1 MDDEIESILYI
12 GREVSVFKIP
22 PLKKNEG
29 HRAGEWGDL
38 STPLW
43 KGRLRIIEKSTGA
56 SLLFEDA
63 QSGELFAK
71 ADYDISRPPVE
82 AVLDSS
88 RYFVI
93 RVEDAG
99 KKAYIGMGFQERTDS
114 FDFNVALQDY
124 TKRQKAALNPTAVS
138 DEPSPHIPAGP
149 KKDYSLKE
157 GQTFS
162 ISIPGR
168 ANKDKA
174 ATSSALPAT
183 NLLGDLGDLSS
194 LSSGTGTAASSGS
207 SGGFPLL
214 PPPPSSNRRRG

>member
-38 STPLW
+38 DAPLW
-43 KGRLRIIEKSTGA
+43 KGRLRIIEKSSSGA
-56 SLLFEDA
+56 ALMFEDG
-63 QSGELFAK
+63 QTGELFAK
-71 ADYDISRPPVE
+71 ADYDPTRPSVE

-88 RYFVI
+88 RYFVV

-124 TKRQKAALNPTAVS
+124 TKRRKAALNPPTDSS

-168 ANKDKA
+168 ASKA
-174 ATSSALPAT
+174 TNSTTLPTT
-183 NLLGDLGDLSS
+183 NLLGDLASI
-194 LSSGTGTAASSGS
+194 SSGAAPSSGS
-207 SGGFPLL
+207 SGGGVPLL
-214 PPPPSSNRRRG
+214 PPPPSSNRRR

>member
-38 STPLW
+38 SAPLW
-43 KGRLRIIEKSTGA
+43 KGRLRIVEKSSGA

-63 QSGELFAK
+63 QTGELFAK
-71 ADYDISRPPVE
+71 ADYDIARPCVE

-88 RYFVI
+88 RYFVV

-124 TKRQKAALNPTAVS
+124 TKRCKIALNPPTEA
-138 DEPSPHIPAGP
+138 DTPSPHVPAGP

-168 ANKDKA
+168 PNKSS
-174 ATSSALPAT
+174 TSTGLPAT
-183 NLLGDLGDLSS
+183 NLLGDLSS
-194 LSSGTGTAASSGS
+194 LSSSGTSTSDS
-207 SGGFPLL
+207 SGGIPLL
-214 PPPPSSNRRRG
+214 PPPPSSNRKRG